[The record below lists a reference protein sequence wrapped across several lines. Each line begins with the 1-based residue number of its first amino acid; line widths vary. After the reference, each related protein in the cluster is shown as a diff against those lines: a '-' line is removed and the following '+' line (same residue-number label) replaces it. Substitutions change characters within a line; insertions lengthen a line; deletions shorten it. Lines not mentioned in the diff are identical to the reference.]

1 MQKMLLQIDEPETS
15 AAPIDHALGID
26 FGTTH
31 CVLSLASHTSVTILC
46 DEKGTSLI
54 PSVISLQGDDIVC
67 GNFACEKNIKS
78 IKRFV
83 GQEEKFCGINT
94 QDLAVHLFK
103 HLKNEAFARSGID
116 TKHAIV
122 TVPAYFDDTRRNA
135 IKKAAIDAGFEVM
148 RLLAEPTAAAIAYGL
163 SKKKEGLFGIYDL
176 GGGTFDFSLLRLK
189 NNVFQILA
197 TGGDADLG
205 GDDFDA
211 LIAQKVF
218 QKITPET
225 ISKSK
230 QIKESLTFESSPQ
243 LSREDFEKLISPLLN
258 KTLEIVDNTLEDQK
272 ISPSQLEGIV
282 LVGGSTRIPLI
293 KKILKTT
300 FSAPILDD
308 INPDEVVGLGA
319 GHQAQSLICDQDHL
333 LLDVTPLSLGIE
345 TMGGIVDWIIPRNTS
360 IPVSKAQIFTTQQ
373 NSQQFIKIHI
383 LQGEREFAA
392 QCKSLGEFV
401 LGPIDDAPA
410 GIPRIQVVFHIDA
423 DGLLLVEAKDL
434 NSDKKETLHTL
445 AVNNLSTQ
453 EIMQILIEAS
463 QNAKDDINNRLLFT
477 ARVKASSLI
486 EIAQST
492 LELASQED
500 KLFIQTEVDL
510 LKQALNE
517 QNTSAI
523 QEKIKIIA
531 NTIEPLAQMQLKSV
545 LKNLQINN
553 GVE

>member
-1 MQKMLLQIDEPETS
+1 MLLQIDEPETS
-15 AAPIDHALGID
+15 APTIDHALGID

-31 CVLSLASHTSVTILC
+31 CVLSLASHTNVTILC
-46 DEKGTSLI
+46 DEQGKSLI
-54 PSVISLQGDDIVC
+54 PSVISLQGNDIVC

-94 QDLAVHLFK
+94 QDLAIHLFK
-103 HLKNEAFARSGID
+103 HLKNEAFTRSGID
-116 TKHAIV
+116 VKHAIV

-163 SKKKEGLFGIYDL
+163 SKKKDGLFGIYDL
-176 GGGTFDFSLLRLK
+176 GGGTFDFSLLRLQ

-211 LIAQKVF
+211 LIAQEIF
-218 QKITPET
+218 QAITPET
-225 ISKSK
+225 IAKAK
-230 QIKESLTFESSPQ
+230 KIKELQSTPELTQEN
-243 LSREDFEKLISPLLN
+243 FEKIITPLLE
-258 KTLEIVDNTLEDQK
+258 TTIGIVKNTLEDQK
-272 ISPSQLEGIV
+272 ISCHDLEGIV

-293 KKILKTT
+293 KTMLTKAFNT
-300 FSAPILDD
+300 PILDD

-345 TMGGIVDWIIPRNTS
+345 TMGGVVDWIISRNTS

-401 LGPIDDAPA
+401 LGPIEDAPA

-434 NSDKKETLHTL
+434 NSDKKETLQTL
-445 AVNNLSTQ
+445 AVNNLSTP
-453 EIMQILIEAS
+453 EIMNILIEAA
-463 QNAKDDINNRLLFT
+463 QNAKTDIQDKLLFN
-477 ARVKASSLI
+477 ASVKASSLI
-486 EIAQST
+486 EIAQSILSLANEKERT
-492 LELASQED
+492 L
-500 KLFIQTEVDL
+500 IQTEIAL
-510 LKQALNE
+510 LKNALNS
-517 QNTSAI
+517 QNTTLM

-531 NTIEPLAQMQLKSV
+531 NTIEPLAQIQLKSV

-553 GVE
+553 ESNNGVE